1 MDDGKLLILKQTS
14 EEGAGAGAPHP
25 GARRTSTVS
34 GCRQDNLGTSVTARS
49 LSKAA
54 ADC

>member
-14 EEGAGAGAPHP
+14 EEGGDAEASHP
-25 GARRTSTVS
+25 GASRTSTVS
-34 GCRQDNLGTSVTARS
+34 GCWQDNLSTPVTVRS